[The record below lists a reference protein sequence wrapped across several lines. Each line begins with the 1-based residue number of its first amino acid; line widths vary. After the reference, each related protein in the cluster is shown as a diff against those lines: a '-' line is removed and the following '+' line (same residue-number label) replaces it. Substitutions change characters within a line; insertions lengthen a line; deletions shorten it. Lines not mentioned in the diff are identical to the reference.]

1 MANVI
6 KGLLQKLTIIVHAAV
21 LISALFMWA
30 PTAAA
35 APNPSYVAPAGGVFN
50 NPYGS
55 SSEQWAVMNRVKD
68 AINNAPAGSVVRIA
82 AFSITLPQMTDAMIN
97 AHNRGVNVRVVTDD
111 HLYDK
116 EDPDYA
122 AKTAQTER
130 LKVAL
135 GTSITK
141 TSYIKIC
148 HLGCMSNNEYA
159 SMHAKLYMFSTTG
172 KSKQVTMIG
181 SANMSGTHLTAW
193 NNMFTTV
200 GDVTVYDTMRLYF
213 DRMATEP
220 DDQNAYQN
228 VLSESGR
235 RVYTFPRAGVDTL
248 SEDIYW
254 GILDNVKCTGV
265 SSGYG
270 TTPSNSST
278 SKTVIRLA
286 MFKWTENR
294 LGVAT
299 KLRDLSNAGC
309 DVQVAVS
316 KTQGDYSR
324 DALIAILSNGKIKVR
339 DLDKNSN
346 GTGGFKNYLHHKYI
360 TINGYYDGDS
370 SSKVVFTGSSNLS
383 SASMRYSNET
393 LIRIYTTATHDSY
406 LSNFN
411 KMWAQGRTVTLAEA
425 QGMGL

>member
-1 MANVI
+1 MTGLFKRFVQNV
-6 KGLLQKLTIIVHAAV
+6 TIFMSIAV
-21 LISALFMWA
+21 LAVMLCA
-30 PTAAA
+30 PTQVSA
-35 APNPSYVAPAGGVFN
+35 APNPDYVAPSGGVFN

-55 SSEQWAVMNRVKD
+55 SSEQWAIMNRVKD
-68 AINNAPAGSVVRIA
+68 AINNAPTGSVVRIA
-82 AFSITLPQMTDAMIN
+82 AFSITLPQMADAMIS
-97 AHNRGVNVRVVTDD
+97 AKNRGVNVRVVTDD
-111 HLYDK
+111 HLYNK
-116 EDPDYA
+116 EDPDSA

-130 LKVAL
+130 LKSAL
-135 GTSITK
+135 GTNISN

-148 HLGCMSNNEYA
+148 HLGCMSNNQYA
-159 SMHAKLYMFSTTG
+159 SMHAKLFMFSTTG
-172 KSKQVTMIG
+172 KSKQVTMMG
-181 SANMSGTHLTAW
+181 SANMSGTHLVAW

-200 GDVTVYDTMRLYF
+200 GDVTVYDTMRIYF

-220 DDQNAYQN
+220 DDENAYQN
-228 VLSESGR
+228 ILSETGR

-265 SSGYG
+265 ASGYG
-270 TTPSNSST
+270 SVPGTPSS
-278 SKTVIRLA
+278 SKTVIRIA

-309 DVQVAVS
+309 DVQVAIS
-316 KTQGDYSR
+316 KSQGDFDPS
-324 DALIAILSNGKIKVR
+324 ALVTILSNGKIKVK
-339 DLDKNSN
+339 DLDKNSDGN
-346 GTGGFKNYLHHKYI
+346 GGYKNYLHHKYI
-360 TINGYYDGDS
+360 AINGYYYDDS
-370 SSKVVFTGSSNLS
+370 SSKVVFTGSPNLS

-393 LIRIYTTATHDSY
+393 MIRIYTTATYDSY

-425 QGMGL
+425 QAMTN